1 MKKAVVLVRTCP
13 YGMASAG
20 EGYRSIS
27 ALAGLEIATT
37 AVLVDD
43 GVFVALT
50 GQNPSAI
57 AMSSIEQ
64 AYGMLSEFGAKVVIH
79 RESVEARSIPPEKLM
94 DFPLVG
100 DDDVRSLLGEADVVL
115 SF

>member
-20 EGYRSIS
+20 EGYRTIS
-27 ALAGLEIATT
+27 ALAGLEMDTT
-37 AVLVDD
+37 AVLLDD

-50 GQNPSAI
+50 GQNPRAI

-64 AYGMLSEFGAKVVIH
+64 AYAMLSEFGAKVAIH
-79 RESVEARSIPPEKLM
+79 QESVEARSIPVEKLM
-94 DFPLVG
+94 DFPLV
-100 DDDVRSLLGEADVVL
+100 DDDGLRSLLGEADVVL
-115 SF
+115 TF